1 MSFQRELLLW
11 DVLEA
16 DFAVTC
22 GRVKWTDIVSTKAI
36 TYKIRRILFNSSSP
50 QRAWVLLEEDYSFKL
65 FLFLR
70 SNLLSFNFSRLIL

>member
-22 GRVKWTDIVSTKAI
+22 GRVKWTGIVSTKAI
-36 TYKIRRILFNSSSP
+36 TYKIRTEEFSSTVQVPKEHEFCLRRIIPLS
-50 QRAWVLLEEDYSFKL
+50 YSF
-65 FLFLR
+65 F
-70 SNLLSFNFSRLIL
+70 